1 MMSSLDEL
9 TPITVIFVVYL
20 LLITNITAEQINC
33 DNVSYTFAEKGL
45 NVHLPSTS
53 KESKEDHTVREHDV
67 NRAVLDGLV
76 TVCGNGPCCN
86 ENMQQQISYHSKK
99 QFETALSQTLG
110 SLSTLLQNRAHK
122 YDVIFKQMMVNAK
135 SDFHEMFK
143 KTYGIIYEQNS
154 YVFTDLFEELE
165 KYYTGG
171 QVDLTEAMDNF
182 FTTLYQKMFTVLNA
196 QYHFTDWY
204 LQCVSERM
212 KELRP
217 FGDVPAKLTAQLKRS
232 FVATRTFSQALII
245 SSSVVNNMQK
255 LSMTP
260 SCIRAVAKMTHCPAC
275 SGLKEIKPCSNYC
288 SNVMKGCLAYH
299 SQLDSHWNTFIDATD
314 ELIGRL
320 LGPFNIEVV
329 VEPINIKISEAIMN
343 FQENAQQVSQ
353 RVFSECG
360 KVELGKRRRRNTG
373 EIPFETLH
381 FNNNN
386 HNKNNRRQGNQPDGL
401 EKVIRETRS
410 RLKDSKHFWQ
420 KLPYHMCGTSVAEQ
434 QDSCWNG
441 EKRDKYEPAVVGD
454 GMSNQQNNP
463 EVVVDINRPNS
474 LVNEQIYALK
484 TITSKLKSAYKGM
497 DVEWI
502 DTEEMFDYGSGSGFG
517 WTEPGSGLSPSG
529 GEPEPI
535 VPDQSSPEPPT
546 SGNEEDNHLYPIPDS
561 PIKSTF
567 NSSEENNETGAANQ
581 LTINRM
587 LISFLIPTFIVMWYG
602 SSFFDCIK

>member
-1 MMSSLDEL
+1 
-9 TPITVIFVVYL
+9 
-20 LLITNITAEQINC
+20 
-33 DNVSYTFAEKGL
+33 
-45 NVHLPSTS
+45 
-53 KESKEDHTVREHDV
+53 
-67 NRAVLDGLV
+67 
-76 TVCGNGPCCN
+76 
-86 ENMQQQISYHSKK
+86 MQQQLSYHSKK

-182 FTTLYQKMFTVLNA
+182 FNTLYQKMFTVLNS
-196 QYHFTDWY
+196 QYRFTEWY

-212 KELRP
+212 KELKP
-217 FGDVPAKLTAQLKRS
+217 FGDVPAKLSAQLKRS

-245 SSSVVNNMQK
+245 SSSIVNNMQK

-299 SQLDSHWNTFIDATD
+299 SQLDHHWNSFIDATD
-314 ELIGRL
+314 DLIGRL

-360 KVELGKRRRRNTG
+360 KPELGRRRRRRRRNTNTG

-381 FNNNN
+381 FNNN
-386 HNKNNRRQGNQPDGL
+386 HNKNNRRQGANQPDGL

-420 KLPYHMCGTSVAEQ
+420 KLPYHMCGTSVSDQ

-474 LVNEQIYALK
+474 LVNEQVYALK
-484 TITSKLKSAYKGM
+484 TITSKLKSAYKGL

-502 DTEEMFDYGSGSGFG
+502 DTDEMFDYGSGSGYG
-517 WTEPGSGLSPSG
+517 IAETGSGLSPHGS
-529 GEPEPI
+529 EPEPI
-535 VPDQSSPEPPT
+535 LPSSSSPEPSTP
-546 SGNEEDNHLYPIPDS
+546 SQNEEENELHPIPDS
-561 PIKSTF
+561 PGKAVF
-567 NSSEENNETGAANQ
+567 NVSEETNTTGAAIR
-581 LTINRM
+581 LTLNR
-587 LISFLIPTFIVMWYG
+587 LLIPFVIIVLLNNFQDW
-602 SSFFDCIK
+602 IK